1 MTTILEENVEEIRA
15 RGRKSYKWEDNIKK
29 RTNSSF
35 SKQET
40 ESRRSIAANIYFGDD
55 PWLTDTGNAALP
67 IWLLKETRLCV
78 CYVLR
83 GFTSSV
89 ELCMFEYTL
98 FALYPH
104 KYIVYVFLSEHSNNV
119 IVFSIAWAS
128 KSTTVSWITPASAH
142 LSILGWHSAGFVGV
156 CGSADNR
163 TSNARF
169 AVPAS
174 TNWVVTSWS
183 SRTKTFVTELA
194 TEVACAE
201 RRSFT
206 RLLSNTTQRFPFPGL
221 QSINRLSLGDF
232 SRYAKLAQL
241 VQYFRWMYIS

>member
-67 IWLLKETRLCV
+67 IWLIKETRLCV

-104 KYIVYVFLSEHSNNV
+104 KYIVYVFLSEHINNV

-183 SRTKTFVTELA
+183 SRTKNVCYRARNGSRVCRKAQFYQA
-194 TEVACAE
+194 TVKHD
-201 RRSFT
+201 
-206 RLLSNTTQRFPFPGL
+206 TTISVPGTTIYQQVKFGRFL
-221 QSINRLSLGDF
+221 
-232 SRYAKLAQL
+232 K
-241 VQYFRWMYIS
+241 VC